1 MTVIAG
7 RYRLLDVLAEGA
19 SGTVWRALDEADRQ
33 VVALKEFRPPAGLPA
48 DEAASWCA
56 RRERGARAAARIS
69 HPSVARILRVVSADG
84 LPWVAA
90 ELVPGLSLAEALEAD
105 GPLPVREAARVGAE
119 VLAGLRAAREAG
131 APHRGADPEHVLL
144 ANDGRI
150 VITGF
155 GSAPEDDPG
164 PVADLRSLGQILA
177 AATEAD
183 SGPLGPVVDGLVGGE
198 VTVTAEQIEEELS
211 RLAAGGTA
219 KPSGGSAEASAPPRG
234 ERTGEA
240 GAPAPSRTS
249 PEQPQRVAP
258 SRGAPRRGPV
268 LVAGVVGALLIAGA
282 LVYQATRDDG
292 SGTGPGPDGVTS
304 TAPVA
309 PGTTGANSGSA
320 TPPR

>member
-19 SGTVWRALDEADRQ
+19 TGTVWRALDEADRQ
-33 VVALKEFRPPAGLPA
+33 VVALKEFRPPVGLPA
-48 DEAASWCA
+48 DGAASWRA
-56 RRERGARAAARIS
+56 RREREARTATRIS

-84 LPWVAA
+84 RPWVAA

-105 GPLPVREAARVGAE
+105 GPLPAREAARVGAE

-131 APHRGADPEHVLL
+131 APHRGADPGHVLL

-155 GSAPEDDPG
+155 GSAPDDDPG
-164 PVADLRSLGQILA
+164 PVADLRSLGELLA
-177 AATEAD
+177 ATTEVR
-183 SGPLGPVVDGLVGGE
+183 SGPLGPVVDGLLGEE
-198 VTVTAEQIEEELS
+198 VTLTADQVEQELR
-211 RLAAGGTA
+211 RLATGGTA
-219 KPSGGSAEASAPPRG
+219 TPPGGPVEASAPPRG

-240 GAPAPSRTS
+240 GAPAPSRTPS
-249 PEQPQRVAP
+249 GQPRRAAP

-292 SGTGPGPDGVTS
+292 SGTGPGPDGVTN

-309 PGTTGANSGSA
+309 PGTTGTNSGSA